1 MEEEK
6 KDWIEKRWR
15 NSKGQWL
22 STRDVENVRQYYLEN
37 FTPEKRPESIR
48 DEVRAL
54 DLDTL
59 KKNIQLGQGMF
70 IDGAQMFLVD
80 GVIDSYVDI
89 TTNERI
95 NLAKRDKSTLMIG
108 LKRVTARELQQ
119 ALQEHSDDEKKKAE
133 KSKERWYKTLVFL
146 EYNREDNILTWNL
159 KKNES
164 FIARGKENTKKKKK

>member
-1 MEEEK
+1 MEKKK

-15 NSKGQWL
+15 NKKGQWL

-48 DEVRAL
+48 NEVRAL
-54 DLDTL
+54 DLDVL

-70 IDGAQMFLVD
+70 IDGSQMFLVD
-80 GVIDSYVDI
+80 GIIDSYVDI

-95 NLAKRDKSTLMIG
+95 NLGKRDKSTFMIG

-119 ALQEHSDDEKKKAE
+119 ALQEHSDEEKKKAE
-133 KSKERWYKTLVFL
+133 KAGEVWYKTLAFL
-146 EYNREDNILTWNL
+146 KYDREDNILSWNL
-159 KKNES
+159 QRDES